1 MIKLFILT
9 NSSGAIPQKI
19 LETESIS
26 VEVISSYF
34 KSKSVRIMIFTFD
47 QFITKYVE
55 LRNEIRGSFFIYASS
70 QHPAYYSAIEDILL
84 FIERSGGI
92 LIPDFIH
99 FRAHENKYI
108 QELIKTEMNI
118 PTPESYLISTIE
130 EGHSKIMRLKFPL
143 VAKLASGF
151 GSNFVKLLK
160 NEKEAGKYL
169 EDNLTAV
176 VKPRKNF
183 IKYRKKVNAYRNK
196 HPLKVGKII
205 FQEFIDGIE
214 NDWKILIFG
223 NKLFYL
229 KRYFKDHD
237 FRASGSGNF
246 DNTTAP
252 DEKLLEFAMLV
263 KHRLNTPWVSLD
275 IIQKNDSLYLIEYQ
289 CVHFGLYT
297 AMKSIKHFEYI
308 NGKFIEFNGQID
320 IDKIFAEELYSFITG
335 YKI

>member
-9 NSSGAIPQKI
+9 NSAGAIPQKI

-34 KSKSVRIMIFTFD
+34 KSKSAEVIVLTYD
-47 QFITKYVE
+47 QFITKYGE
-55 LRNEIRGSFFIYASS
+55 FRNEIRDSFFIYASS
-70 QHPAYYSAIEDILL
+70 QHPTYYSAIEDVLL

-99 FRAHENKYI
+99 FRAHENKYL
-108 QELIKTEMNI
+108 QEMIKAELNI
-118 PTPESYLISTIE
+118 STPGSYLISSIE
-130 EGHSKIMRLKFPL
+130 EGHSKILNLKFPI

-160 NEKEAGKYL
+160 NEKEAEKYL
-169 EDNLTAV
+169 ADNLTAV
-176 VKPRKNF
+176 IKTRKNF
-183 IKYRKKVNAYRNK
+183 IKYRNKVNEYRNK

-205 FQEFIDGIE
+205 FQDFIDEIE

-223 NKLFYL
+223 NRLFYL
-229 KRYFKDHD
+229 KRYFKEND

-246 DNTTAP
+246 DNKTAP
-252 DEKLLEFAMLV
+252 DKKLLEFAMSV
-263 KHRLNTPWVSLD
+263 KIKLNTPWVSLD
-275 IIQKNDSLYLIEYQ
+275 IIQKNDLLYLIEYQ

-308 NGKFIEFNGQID
+308 NGKFEEFNGQTD
-320 IDKIFAEELYSFITG
+320 IDRIFAEELYSFITG
-335 YKI
+335 YNI